1 MHMTHGAIF
10 RRCWL
15 QNLNIRYA
23 KCQIRMYICTYLTFS
38 ILYIQI
44 LQPVTTYDSM
54 DVESSLDTTQVLTK
68 GKEDD
73 NDMSHNDMDGPPLLK
88 VFKLFLIQ
96 N

>member
-1 MHMTHGAIF
+1 
-10 RRCWL
+10 
-15 QNLNIRYA
+15 
-23 KCQIRMYICTYLTFS
+23 
-38 ILYIQI
+38 
-44 LQPVTTYDSM
+44 M

-73 NDMSHNDMDGPPLLK
+73 NDIDMSRDDMDGPPLLK

>member
-1 MHMTHGAIF
+1 
-10 RRCWL
+10 
-15 QNLNIRYA
+15 
-23 KCQIRMYICTYLTFS
+23 
-38 ILYIQI
+38 
-44 LQPVTTYDSM
+44 M